1 MNNQTRT
8 ESKMLAAHLFE
19 EMLNFYQ
26 TPFGMTARPENSI
39 ALQTFVKLFMRFINV
54 IGNQAAN
61 IIRVGIDDRDVTI
74 KAS

>member
-1 MNNQTRT
+1 MNNLTRT

-39 ALQTFVKLFMRFINV
+39 ALQTFMKLFVGFINV
-54 IGNQAAN
+54 IGYSAVYIVWVSSDN
-61 IIRVGIDDRDVTI
+61 RDVTLN
-74 KAS
+74 AS